1 MDQAQ
6 QREEDMDYL
15 RMPAPQLFSSS
26 YPPYP
31 PYSSSSSS
39 SASSISS
46 SMAAYPPSPPSLSMP
61 SSSSAQPSYAHAY
74 ASPPPQPQTPP
85 SPSTQHFVA
94 EARTAVVASM
104 GNLLDSALQS
114 RASLLHSNAM
124 VLDKQEGDVVRA
136 TDMLRQ
142 EREKLAREADQAA
155 RKVKEVGDV
164 QNWAELL
171 ERGFLVLEETIR
183 LANGGDEEGS
193 GSESGRGRGSCTEV
207 GWSDGDDD
215 GGDED
220 GGREQNQLGNSNG
233 NGNGIGNGNGNGSL
247 RRRSREEVMDGLDD
261 LGKSLHNG
269 RNGMTLEV
277 GRDRDS
283 AVSSRQNRHLDVMMT
298 TATATDSDGG
308 VEECVV

>member
-1 MDQAQ
+1 
-6 QREEDMDYL
+6 
-15 RMPAPQLFSSS
+15 
-26 YPPYP
+26 
-31 PYSSSSSS
+31 
-39 SASSISS
+39 
-46 SMAAYPPSPPSLSMP
+46 MAVYPPSPPSLSMP
-61 SSSSAQPSYAHAY
+61 SSSSAQPSYAYGHSH
-74 ASPPPQPQTPP
+74 ASPPPQAQTPP
-85 SPSTQHFVA
+85 SPSAQHFVA

-104 GNLLDSALQS
+104 GNLLDTELQS

-193 GSESGRGRGSCTEV
+193 GSGSGSESESGIGRGSCTEG

-215 GGDED
+215 GDDAD
-220 GGREQNQLGNSNG
+220 GGREQNRLGN
-233 NGNGIGNGNGNGSL
+233 GNGNGNGSL
-247 RRRSREEVMDGLDD
+247 RRRRRAEVMDGLDD

-269 RNGMTLEV
+269 RNGTTLED

-283 AVSSRQNRHLDVMMT
+283 AVSSQQNGHLDVMMT
-298 TATATDSDGG
+298 TATVTDTDGG
-308 VEECVV
+308 GEECVI

>member
-1 MDQAQ
+1 
-6 QREEDMDYL
+6 
-15 RMPAPQLFSSS
+15 MPF
-26 YPPYP
+26 
-31 PYSSSSSS
+31 
-39 SASSISS
+39 
-46 SMAAYPPSPPSLSMP
+46 
-61 SSSSAQPSYAHAY
+61 SSAQPPYAYGHSH

-104 GNLLDSALQS
+104 GNLLDSELQS

-183 LANGGDEEGS
+183 LANGGDGERS
-193 GSESGRGRGSCTEV
+193 GSGSCTER
-207 GWSDGDDD
+207 GWSDDDDDDDDAGDD
-215 GGDED
+215 ED
-220 GGREQNQLGNSNG
+220 RGREQNRLGNCS
-233 NGNGIGNGNGNGSL
+233 GNGNGSL
-247 RRRSREEVMDGLDD
+247 RRRSRAEVTDGLDD

-269 RNGMTLEV
+269 RNGTTLEV
-277 GRDRDS
+277 GRDGDS
-283 AVSSRQNRHLDVMMT
+283 VVSSQENWHLDVMMT
-298 TATATDSDGG
+298 TARATDTDGG
-308 VEECVV
+308 GEECVI

>member
-1 MDQAQ
+1 
-6 QREEDMDYL
+6 
-15 RMPAPQLFSSS
+15 
-26 YPPYP
+26 
-31 PYSSSSSS
+31 
-39 SASSISS
+39 
-46 SMAAYPPSPPSLSMP
+46 MAAYPPSPPSLSMP
-61 SSSSAQPSYAHAY
+61 SSSAQPPYAYGHSESH
-74 ASPPPQPQTPP
+74 ASPPPQSQTPP

-104 GNLLDSALQS
+104 GNLLDSELQS

-183 LANGGDEEGS
+183 LANGGDDEEGS
-193 GSESGRGRGSCTEV
+193 GSGSCTER
-207 GWSDGDDD
+207 GWSDDDD
-215 GGDED
+215 GDDED
-220 GGREQNQLGNSNG
+220 GGWEQNRLG
-233 NGNGIGNGNGNGSL
+233 NGNGHGNGSL
-247 RRRSREEVMDGLDD
+247 RRRSRAEVTDGLDD

-277 GRDRDS
+277 GRDRDFG
-283 AVSSRQNRHLDVMMT
+283 VSSQKNGHLDVMMT
-298 TATATDSDGG
+298 TATATDTDGG
-308 VEECVV
+308 GEECVV

>member
-1 MDQAQ
+1 
-6 QREEDMDYL
+6 
-15 RMPAPQLFSSS
+15 
-26 YPPYP
+26 
-31 PYSSSSSS
+31 
-39 SASSISS
+39 
-46 SMAAYPPSPPSLSMP
+46 MAAYPPSPPSLSMP
-61 SSSSAQPSYAHAY
+61 SSSAQPPYAYGHSESH
-74 ASPPPQPQTPP
+74 ASPPPQSQTPP

-104 GNLLDSALQS
+104 GNLLDSELQS

-183 LANGGDEEGS
+183 LAS
-193 GSESGRGRGSCTEV
+193 GSGSCTER
-207 GWSDGDDD
+207 GWSDDDDDDDDDDD
-215 GGDED
+215 GDDED
-220 GGREQNQLGNSNG
+220 GGREQNRLGNSNG
-233 NGNGIGNGNGNGSL
+233 HGNGSL
-247 RRRSREEVMDGLDD
+247 RRRSRAEIMDGLDD

-269 RNGMTLEV
+269 RNGTTLEV
-277 GRDRDS
+277 GRDRPS
-283 AVSSRQNRHLDVMMT
+283 QKNGHINVMMT
-298 TATATDSDGG
+298 TATATDTDGG
-308 VEECVV
+308 GEE

>member
-1 MDQAQ
+1 MNQVQ
-6 QREEDMDYL
+6 QQEEEEEEDMHHL
-15 RMPAPQLFSSS
+15 GMPAPQLFSST

-39 SASSISS
+39 SSSPSPSS

-61 SSSSAQPSYAHAY
+61 SSSAQPPYAYGHSESH
-74 ASPPPQPQTPP
+74 ASPPPQSQTPP

-104 GNLLDSALQS
+104 GNLLDSELQS

-183 LANGGDEEGS
+183 LANGGDDEEGS
-193 GSESGRGRGSCTEV
+193 GSGSCTER
-207 GWSDGDDD
+207 GWSDDDDDDDDD
-215 GGDED
+215 GDDED
-220 GGREQNQLGNSNG
+220 RGREQNRLGN
-233 NGNGIGNGNGNGSL
+233 GNGNGNGSL
-247 RRRSREEVMDGLDD
+247 RRRSRAEVTDGLDD

-269 RNGMTLEV
+269 RNGTTLEV
-277 GRDRDS
+277 GRDR
-283 AVSSRQNRHLDVMMT
+283 SSQKNGHLNVMMT
-298 TATATDSDGG
+298 TATATDTDGG
-308 VEECVV
+308 GEE